1 MYRFQAPIGF
11 VERTDKSFTM
21 RGLLN
26 EYRTFFREARD
37 SFDTIGAVAP
47 SGRFLARAIAS
58 ELRYRNDP
66 IRVLEVGPGTG
77 ALTWEIVRYIQPHDR
92 FDIVELNAGFVD
104 ALQERF
110 RRDWHFRRVAD
121 RTRILHMPVQ
131 ELAADQ
137 AYDYVIS
144 GLPLNSFP
152 TKLVRTILESF
163 NRLIKPGGVLS
174 FFEYLWIRDLHRF
187 FVPLRERHR
196 LKRVG
201 SVIERFVERY
211 EFRRNTVLVN
221 IPPALVHHLRLNGEI
236 KPSAQECF
244 DESPST

>member
-1 MYRFQAPIGF
+1 M
-11 VERTDKSFTM
+11 K
-21 RGLLN
+21 GLLD
-26 EYRTFFREARD
+26 EYRTFYREARG
-37 SFDTIGAVAP
+37 SFRTIGAVAP

-58 ELRYRNDP
+58 ELRDRNGP
-66 IRVLEVGPGTG
+66 MRVLEVGPGTG
-77 ALTWEIVRYIQPHDR
+77 ALTWEIVRYIRPHDQ

-104 ALQERF
+104 VLQRRF

-131 ELAADQ
+131 ELDVEH

-152 TKLVRTILESF
+152 TELVQTILESF

-174 FFEYLWIRDLHRF
+174 FFEYLWIRDVRRL
-187 FVPLRERHR
+187 FVERRERRR
-196 LKRVG
+196 LRRVG

-221 IPPALVHHLRLNGEI
+221 LPPALVHHLRLNV
-236 KPSAQECF
+236 AT
-244 DESPST
+244 STPR